1 MPFFS
6 VIIPTRNE
14 EKRLGYCLP
23 SLLNQSFQDF
33 EIVVVEDPDTSDKTK
48 EFVDSLKSDKIKYIF
63 HPQGMLMGDKRDYGT
78 VHSTGDY
85 FYFVDADME
94 FPSNLLQEIHDLIQ
108 KDKVEIVFVA
118 EETPGPTWLNKMK
131 NIEKTLAISN
141 LSLSAARV
149 YSANLYHK
157 IGGYDKTL
165 IAGEDGNLSDRAM
178 RTGAK
183 FAITETKV
191 KHYETVGVGYRTHL
205 LKKFRYGIS
214 SNNYFENQKKVDAG
228 TTPKASL
235 PASDRDRDLKSR
247 PASSLKTYFLS
258 PILWKNPFM
267 AIQFVTFKFIE
278 LSVLALG
285 LIYGKVFS
293 KKVMHTR

>member
-6 VIIPTRNE
+6 VIVPTRNE

-23 SLLNQSFQDF
+23 SLLNQTFQDF
-33 EIVVVEDPDTSDKTK
+33 EIVVVEDPQTSDKTK
-48 EFVDSLKSDKIKYIF
+48 EFISSLKSDKIKYIF

-78 VHSTGDY
+78 VHSTGEY

-94 FPSNLLQEIHDLIQ
+94 FPENLLQEIHDLIQ
-108 KDKVEIVFVA
+108 KDKAEIIFVA
-118 EETPGPTWLNKMK
+118 EETPGLTWLNKMK

-141 LSLSAARV
+141 LSLSAARAYSKRV
-149 YSANLYHK
+149 YNQ

-178 RTGAK
+178 QTGAK
-183 FAITETKV
+183 YAITRTKV
-191 KHYETVGVGYRTHL
+191 KHYETVGVSYFTHL

-214 SNNYFENQKKVDAG
+214 STAYFANQNKLEDVAKKQ
-228 TTPKASL
+228 KEEKL
-235 PASDRDRDLKSR
+235 ESR
-247 PASSLKTYFLS
+247 PTSSLKTYFFS
-258 PILWKNPFM
+258 PILWKNPFI

-293 KKVMHTR
+293 KKVTHTR

>member
-6 VIIPTRNE
+6 VIVPTRNE

-33 EIVVVEDPDTSDKTK
+33 EITVVEDPGTSDKTK
-48 EFVDSLKSDKIKYIF
+48 EFINGLKSDKIKYIF
-63 HPQGMLMGDKRDYGT
+63 HPKGMLMGDKRDYGT
-78 VHSTGDY
+78 VHSAGDY

-94 FPSNLLQEIHDLIQ
+94 FPPNLLQEIHNLIQ
-108 KDKVEIVFVA
+108 KDKAEIVFVA

-165 IAGEDGNLSDRAM
+165 IAAEDGDISDRAM
-178 RTGAK
+178 QTGAK
-183 FAITETKV
+183 FVITKTKV
-191 KHYETVGVGYRTHL
+191 KHYETVGVSYRSHL

-214 SNNYFENQKKVDAG
+214 SNEYFAIQKKADTE
-228 TTPKASL
+228 TTSKASL
-235 PASDRDRDLKSR
+235 SPLDRDRDPKSR

-278 LSVLALG
+278 LSVLASG

-293 KKVMHTR
+293 KKVTHTR

>member
-6 VIIPTRNE
+6 VIVPTRNE

-33 EIVVVEDPDTSDKTK
+33 EIVIVEDPGTSDKTK
-48 EFVDSLKSDKIKYIF
+48 EFVENLKSDKIKYIF
-63 HPQGMLMGDKRDYGT
+63 HPKGMLMGDKRDYGT
-78 VHSTGDY
+78 IHSTGEY

-94 FPSNLLQEIHDLIQ
+94 FPSNLLQEIYDLIQ
-108 KDKVEIVFVA
+108 KDKNEIIFVA

-149 YSANLYHK
+149 YSKRVYQK

-178 RTGAK
+178 QTSAK
-183 FAITETKV
+183 FAITKTKV
-191 KHYETVGVGYRTHL
+191 KHYETVGVNYSTHL

-214 SNNYFENQKKVDAG
+214 STAYFANQKKIDNESTSKDSVSSSNKGAE
-228 TTPKASL
+228 L
-235 PASDRDRDLKSR
+235 ESR
-247 PASSLKTYFLS
+247 PTSSLKTYFFS
-258 PILWKNPFM
+258 PILWKNPFT

-278 LSVLALG
+278 LSVLATG

-293 KKVMHTR
+293 KKVINTR